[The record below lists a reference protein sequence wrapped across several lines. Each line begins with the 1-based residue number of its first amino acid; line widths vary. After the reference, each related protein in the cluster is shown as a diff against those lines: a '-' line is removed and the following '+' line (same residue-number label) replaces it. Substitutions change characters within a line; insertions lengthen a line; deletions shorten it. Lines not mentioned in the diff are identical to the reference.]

1 MRSSRFEAE
10 AKKRSRIRFPR
21 IVFREKNSQGVFGS
35 TNIFFLFPLSFS
47 PPFDRGR
54 NSGISTNC
62 KSCASKRTKRHEE
75 SRQRTYFTFI
85 RSLGRLNH
93 SWPRVELSIPVA
105 APRLRKPTWPL
116 VFLPIF
122 PFETW
127 SHPVSSFSFVRGWIL
142 IIVRPIPFPLPIIR
156 IPRMLFEP
164 RSVEPRTPGANGYF
178 SCNARIPEFDRWES
192 SFHDNP
198 RYFNSSL
205 FLATRLKFLGT
216 KKSHLHSS
224 RDVHCIFRKKYPHPP
239 SSPPSLSPRI
249 LLILLVFVTQV
260 V

>member
-21 IVFREKNSQGVFGS
+21 IVFREKNSQGVHQSVFGS

-164 RSVEPRTPGANGYF
+164 RSVEHRGQTDIFHVTLEYQN
-178 SCNARIPEFDRWES
+178 SIDENLLSTIIRDILIPPCFLRRDW
-192 SFHDNP
+192 
-198 RYFNSSL
+198 NSSGRKSL
-205 FLATRLKFLGT
+205 IYIPRETSIVFSARNIPIPPPLLLPSPHESFL
-216 KKSHLHSS
+216 SS
-224 RDVHCIFRKKYPHPP
+224 
-239 SSPPSLSPRI
+239 SSS
-249 LLILLVFVTQV
+249 
-260 V
+260 